1 MRPAD
6 SPPETTPR
14 WHQAT
19 RSRARLYLM
28 MALLLALLAAV
39 LTYLYLQRIRE
50 QSLPTTPAV
59 VVVSHLPPQSVLSQD
74 SLELRQLPRA
84 MLPQGAI
91 QDLEQATGR
100 LTRYPMAAGEV
111 LLQQDLLSEQ
121 DAGLAGRLPDGRWAM
136 VLPIG
141 WLASPLPQI
150 EQGDHLDILAYPP
163 GQDVEQAEL
172 IVERVELVEV
182 NGPVEGVARVTLA
195 VSLEQATSI
204 LYSHVNGF
212 QMLGLL
218 RAIGE

>member
-19 RSRARLYLM
+19 RSRAPLYLM